1 MKAKKINYMENTF
14 LLIPS
19 TGFAPLLLLE
29 QLKTFSKLDAEV
41 FPRVIHDERILNGVE
56 EGYLCIEL
64 LGPKLNVVNPS
75 LYDFFLE
82 FINNNLPELPTFT
95 IEDEF

>member
-1 MKAKKINYMENTF
+1 MKAKKIIFMENTF

-19 TGFAPLLLLE
+19 NGFAPLLLLE
-29 QLKTFSKLDAEV
+29 QLKTFSKLEAEV
-41 FPRVIHDERILNGVE
+41 FPKVIHDECILNGVE

-82 FINNNLPELPTFT
+82 FINNNLPELPTLAMD
-95 IEDEF
+95 EDF